1 MVKGQTWNMNKLVE
15 TKELKTDYWEE
26 LVKQKGTKPIPQYDD
41 LLDTLYIYFSPSETG
56 RIITHFLDANVA
68 LLYRYADKE
77 IIGMRIDAF
86 EKDFLPTVLETKV
99 WRLSSVGAELNGLCD
114 IVFVVE
120 RVKNRRLPNRINH
133 EIKALEP
140 VFA

>member
-1 MVKGQTWNMNKLVE
+1 
-15 TKELKTDYWEE
+15 
-26 LVKQKGTKPIPQYDD
+26 
-41 LLDTLYIYFSPSETG
+41 
-56 RIITHFLDANVA
+56 
-68 LLYRYADKE
+68 
-77 IIGMRIDAF
+77 MRIDAF